1 MTLFRAMVTF
11 GRRPSPVVGA
21 TLYQWVAIAFYG
33 RGAVTSD
40 ADIAKFLSPDS
51 CIGALRSR
59 TYSKYVNEKK
69 FWPCTVVNRK
79 LVGQ

>member
-1 MTLFRAMVTF
+1 M
-11 GRRPSPVVGA
+11 G
-21 TLYQWVAIAFYG
+21 AIAFYG

-69 FWPCTVVNRK
+69 ILALYGRESKASRAIVEHNRK
-79 LVGQ
+79 NDAGGT